1 MDQDQGASRGAV
13 YSGFSES
20 VTDSFVSYAN
30 NWVKYET
37 TNPRYVADHDTGEY
51 LTTREAMD
59 RAGKEVPDY
68 APSPDMRYLVADF
81 WNLKRYLPEISA
93 PITPGLVRDYM
104 ECQGALLTRAERA
117 IIYATDYALRGA
129 LADQIAK
136 NERWKMKQARKK

>member
-1 MDQDQGASRGAV
+1 
-13 YSGFSES
+13 
-20 VTDSFVSYAN
+20 
-30 NWVKYET
+30 
-37 TNPRYVADHDTGEY
+37 
-51 LTTREAMD
+51 MD

-68 APSPDMRYLVADF
+68 APSPDMRYLVSVF
-81 WNLKRYLPEISA
+81 WELKRFLPELAA

-104 ECQGALLTRAERA
+104 ECRGALLTNAERA